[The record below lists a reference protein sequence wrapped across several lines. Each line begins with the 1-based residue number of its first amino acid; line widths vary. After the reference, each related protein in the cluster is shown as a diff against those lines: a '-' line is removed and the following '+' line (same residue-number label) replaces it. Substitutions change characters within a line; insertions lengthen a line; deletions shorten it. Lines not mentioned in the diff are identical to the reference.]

1 MNQKTYSAVPFAV
14 LRKLRLVRQRK
25 VWVHVASAMVAAIT
39 VLVAAMG
46 VAMLIDY
53 LATLYDS
60 GWRVVLTAA
69 ALGAAALTSA
79 GWLVMAFRR
88 RLGLERIATDV
99 DREIPQLA
107 ERWTTMT
114 RLGSDADDP
123 QVMHPAMLR
132 RVATEAASWE
142 PHVEPQQ
149 IISMST
155 LMRAMLCLTAV
166 TAVLGIAV
174 VLDSQRTLVLLK
186 RFWMPGSSISAT
198 QLVNVQGN
206 VVVGRGEPLALAAEV
221 EGIPVERATLFVRSA
236 ANPQR
241 EIVLVA
247 HGQSPIEFSHRV
259 RTVEEPFD
267 YRFRAGDGQTDWYT
281 VGVADRPE
289 IEKVQLTVT
298 PPAYTRQPAK
308 TFDKLP
314 QRVSALEKSSL
325 ELALRP
331 KAPVKSIELQLG
343 NDKSVRLAVDEDGWF
358 RWDTTLGESFTL
370 TPVLTEPH
378 GLTNRRPPKCQF
390 MVYED
395 RPPTVKV
402 LTPNEKVAVRP
413 DDTIQIAFSASDD
426 VGIESAEL
434 LVYDEA
440 AVGEEPA
447 PIASIP
453 IPLGEQ
459 AGARSVQESVALDL
473 NKFLVEDGME
483 LSYEIRV
490 REDRG
495 GSQAQSTASPEELA
509 SDLSASPPKMTQNAE
524 NQLKTAGPSS
534 RPQVASRENKAEI
547 SQTAATPTDTANQQT
562 GSKSRQAAADGAK
575 PKASRAPRVLA
586 GHSKS
591 AGPGAGELK
600 SGSPPSQDLAAG
612 TPTGRSDSPP
622 KSESRPDV
630 SAPRSTDAREAGN
643 PSKGGEK
650 RVKNET
656 AAEQEV
662 RSDTASS
669 PNKVTEGEQS
679 PRTATTGRQSLSGN
693 RTDQPAQ
700 QASSTQNSQS
710 GSASSNETRNNA
722 APTSASRQQAND
734 SPQQRS
740 NTAQASRSAAQ
751 QSNAGQQSQQNGQ
764 AMHAGEQQPSS
775 QGDPPPGDDMPR
787 RALDIAQSASSQRMR
802 LSVDEWA
809 GSFEG
814 QQRSKLEMAIS
825 PELAA
830 LDRELEKGQKTARGV
845 LDELEADAPWRGTH
859 DRDVSSAE
867 HSTVEAQ
874 ELVTKLQERTAD
886 TPYAFIGLQV
896 TDIGLAHIGP
906 ARSGFWKAL
915 ESEGEDRVTSVRD
928 AWQHLGRAR
937 QLVAELRGQYER
949 TRREFQLAESVEKV
963 KKMYQVYLENSQAL
977 LQTQDSDPT
986 RYARKMAQFELDEEY
1001 LKRLKEVLEMRR
1013 DLQAELARIL
1023 AEDPRLLRR
1032 FMDALRYRSNNL
1044 REELAGIIAE
1054 QIDLNREV
1062 RAWTLADDADRPKIA
1077 KMLLLKQVQDASKI
1091 ATAAGELQSRYQTW
1105 LPLDRE
1111 SKDEDLAAATKTIQ
1125 EMATAASEL
1134 GATAQKFVADS
1145 QRAAVKSTA
1154 QQAEASAAESE
1165 AAPAENDSQRA
1176 IDAMLTDAESLYE
1189 WLNKLDVTLRQLA
1202 AREEGAEAAL
1212 FAANRLVD
1220 TRRLVADSSAW
1231 VRQIRAH
1238 KAGSYTGAAKVDQ
1251 YRLAMKTDQLA
1262 GKLGALEQ
1270 SLAALLQR
1278 QDGKLPAPIAEKARE
1293 FLATLDRQVSP
1304 NQLASVH
1311 ALHGNQLPRATQR
1324 QKAASEALTKAE
1336 QAYDDLMRLAIE
1348 ELDKLSVQDPVADLL
1363 DDPTLDELLAQLEH
1377 ELPIDELLGIPNRP
1391 SNLRIIADW
1400 LRPGSSMGG
1409 GSGQMVMNQ
1418 MRQDEERA
1426 RQQLNRAYQRALA
1439 RAIKESTPQR
1449 IEVPRPAKLSDW
1461 NRLVSKLGDHLGQGR
1476 DKAPPEQYRRA
1487 IEQYFS
1493 QISSV
1498 VAENE
1503 NESQ

>member
-1 MNQKTYSAVPFAV
+1 MSQSTSYPAVPFAI

-39 VLVAAMG
+39 VLLAAMG

-88 RLGLERIATDV
+88 LLGLERIATDV

-114 RLGSDADDP
+114 RLGSNADDP

-149 IISMST
+149 IVSTST
-155 LMRAMLCLTAV
+155 LRRAMLGLTAV

-198 QLVNVQGN
+198 QLVNVPGN

-241 EIVLVA
+241 EIALVA
-247 HGQSPIEFSHRV
+247 HGQSPIAFSHRV
-259 RTVEEPFD
+259 RTVQEPFD

-298 PPAYTRQPAK
+298 PPSYTRQPAK

-314 QRVSALEKSSL
+314 QRVSALEKSNL

-331 KAPVKSIELQLG
+331 RAPVKSIELQLG
-343 NDKSVRLAVDEDGWF
+343 NDKSVQLAVDEDGWF
-358 RWDTTLGESFTL
+358 RWNTTLAESFTL

-390 MVYED
+390 TVYED

-402 LTPNEKVAVRP
+402 LTPDDKVAVRP
-413 DDTIQIAFSASDD
+413 DDTIQITFSASDD

-440 AVGEEPA
+440 AGGEEPA

-459 AGARSVQESVALDL
+459 TGARSVQESVALDL
-473 NKFLVEDGME
+473 NTFMVEDGME

-495 GSQAQSTASPEELA
+495 GAEAQTTALSKQPASEPRAGQPST
-509 SDLSASPPKMTQNAE
+509 M
-524 NQLKTAGPSS
+524 KTAAKQAETARPSS
-534 RPQVASRENKAEI
+534 GPQVATRENQPET
-547 SQTAATPTDTANQQT
+547 SQTAATPTDAANQQT
-562 GSKSRQAAADGAK
+562 ASKSPQATANGI
-575 PKASRAPRVLA
+575 
-586 GHSKS
+586 KS
-591 AGPGAGELK
+591 NVGAGEPR
-600 SGSPPSQDLAAG
+600 SGSPPLKDLAAD
-612 TPTGRSDSPP
+612 TQTGRGGSPP
-622 KSESRPDV
+622 KSESRPNV
-630 SAPRSTDAREAGN
+630 PAPPSNEVRETGK
-643 PSKGGEK
+643 PSEGGEK
-650 RVKNET
+650 RDNNKTVAKQEVPGDT
-656 AAEQEV
+656 AAP
-662 RSDTASS
+662 
-669 PNKVTEGEQS
+669 PNNLTKGEQS

-693 RTDQPAQ
+693 SPEQESQ
-700 QASSTQNSQS
+700 QTSSTQNSQ
-710 GSASSNETRNNA
+710 GRSAKSNETRDNS
-722 APTSASRQQAND
+722 APMSASRQQASN
-734 SPQQRS
+734 SPKQRS
-740 NTAQASRSAAQ
+740 NAAPASRSAAR
-751 QSNAGQQSQQNGQ
+751 QSNAGQQSQQSGQ
-764 AMHAGEQQPSS
+764 ANRSDEQQPSS
-775 QGDPPPGDDMPR
+775 QGDPPPGDSMPR
-787 RALDIAQSASSQRMR
+787 RSLDVAQSASSQRMR

-830 LDRELEKGQKTARGV
+830 LDKALEKGQKTARGV
-845 LDELEADAPWRGTH
+845 LDELEADTPWRGTH

-867 HSTVEAQ
+867 RSTVEAQ

-986 RYARKMAQFELDEEY
+986 RYARKMAQFELDDEY

-1054 QIDLNREV
+1054 QMDLKREV
-1062 RAWTLADDADRPKIA
+1062 RAWTLVDDADRPKIA
-1077 KMLLLKQVQDASKI
+1077 KILLLKQVQDASKI
-1091 ATAAGELQSRYQTW
+1091 AAAAGELQSRYQTW

-1111 SKDEDLAAATKTIQ
+1111 SRDEDLAAATKTIQ

-1154 QQAEASAAESE
+1154 PQAEASAAESE
-1165 AAPAENDSQRA
+1165 AAPAENDSQQA

-1189 WLNKLDVTLRQLA
+1189 RLNKLEVTLRQLA

-1238 KAGSYTGAAKVDQ
+1238 KAGNYTGAAEVDQ

-1270 SLAALLQR
+1270 SLAALLGR
-1278 QDGKLPAPIAEKARE
+1278 QDGKLPAAIAEKARE
-1293 FLATLDRQVSP
+1293 FLATLDKQVSP
-1304 NQLASVH
+1304 NQLASVY
-1311 ALHGNQLPRATQR
+1311 ALHSNQLPRATQR
-1324 QKAASEALTKAE
+1324 QKAAGEALAKAE
-1336 QAYDDLMRLAIE
+1336 QAYDDLMRLAIK
-1348 ELDKLSVQDPVADLL
+1348 ELDKLPVQDPVADLL
-1363 DDPTLDELLAQLEH
+1363 DDPTLDELLAQLEQ

-1391 SNLRIIADW
+1391 SNLRIIGDW
-1400 LRPGSSMGG
+1400 LRPGSGTGG

-1426 RQQLNRAYQRALA
+1426 RQQLNRAYQRAVA
-1439 RAIKESTPQR
+1439 RALKESTPQR
-1449 IEVPRPAKLSDW
+1449 VEVPRPIKLSDW
-1461 NRLVSKLGDHLGQGR
+1461 NRLVSKLGDDLGQGR